1 METRNTAFVD
11 NCASAYMSYQNMVGR
26 VTEGMNDVGEVCEA
40 LPLEEHARTLQDRRQ
55 HMEEHMFKVGIMG
68 EFKRGKSTVINAL
81 LGKKIV
87 PADILPCTATPNYI
101 RWDSAPRAEV
111 HFIDGTVKEVSVDQ
125 LEHYVTKITTE
136 SEEMAAT
143 VSHSVVFY
151 PCAFCQNG
159 VEIVDTPGLN
169 DDERMTRISEE
180 IIPTLDAIIMVLAP
194 DSPFSESEANF
205 VRNKVFTSD
214 LSRII
219 FVLNKIDNID
229 EEDRPRMLRAIREK
243 IEKSVLNKT
252 ADIYGADSSEYA
264 AAKDK
269 IDGIRLYGISARTA
283 LRARVKG
290 DDAMLRES
298 GMPQFEAALARLLTE
313 ERGLLQLLMPLNTV
327 VSIATEAKNAIN
339 MRREACKM
347 DQAEFDKAHNEA
359 VQAIEESRRR
369 EHDKVRELRGKASNL
384 YNDLLP
390 TVEAIYQGIEKD
402 MLEYADNVA
411 FTDEDGKTEKSA
423 QAAAE
428 RVAVDM
434 KADMQQRL
442 SNGIEKLSVSIQDR
456 IGQDAADLQS
466 FVEDISSRLE
476 SAGSFSVKAS
486 TQTREDMVNAAIG
499 AGMATI
505 FGGFVAGLGGV
516 LCGWKAN
523 GVTGALVGGGA
534 ATVAAIGAGML
545 AFAGLGMVGLPLA
558 MIMGAAGAFGGRA
571 AVSLAFRKKLQQ
583 RRVEETRAQL
593 REIVRAAMTEARGQR
608 LLENWLKD
616 ATYKAYNALSELLQ
630 TQMEAT
636 LNGMESTLTEIKVEM
651 AKGKAENDSYLS
663 TLNSLDEKLDHVCA
677 LILPVRQKL
686 NDALNTETA
695 AVGA

>member
-1 METRNTAFVD
+1 MDTQYTSYTDDCTN
-11 NCASAYMSYQNMVGR
+11 AYMSYQNMVGR
-26 VTEGMNDVGEVCEA
+26 VTEGMNDVSEVCEA

-55 HMEEHMFKVGIMG
+55 HMEERVFKVGIMG

-125 LEHYVTKITTE
+125 LEH
-136 SEEMAAT
+136 S
-143 VSHSVVFY
+143 
-151 PCAFCQNG
+151 
-159 VEIVDTPGLN
+159 GLN

-180 IIPTLDAIIMVLAP
+180 IVPTLDAIIMVLAP

-229 EEDRPRMLRAIREK
+229 EEDRPRILAAIREK
-243 IEKSVLNKT
+243 IEKSVLEKT
-252 ADIYGADSSEYA
+252 AAIYGENSSEYED
-264 AAKDK
+264 AKNK
-269 IDGIRLYGISARTA
+269 IGGIRLFGISARTA

-290 DDAMLRES
+290 DDAMLQES
-298 GMPQFEAALARLLTE
+298 GMPRFEAALAYLLTE

-327 VSIATEAKNAIN
+327 VSIVTEAKNAIN

-359 VQAIEESRRR
+359 LQAIEESRRKER
-369 EHDKVRELRGKASNL
+369 DKVRELRGKASNL

-402 MLEYADNVA
+402 MLEYTDKVE
-411 FTDEDGKTEKSA
+411 FTEEDGKTEKSA

-428 RVAVDM
+428 RLAVDL

-456 IGQDAADLQS
+456 VGQDAAELQS

-476 SAGSFSVKAS
+476 NAGSFSVKAS
-486 TQTREDMVNAAIG
+486 TQTREDLVNAAIG

-545 AFAGLGMVGLPLA
+545 AFAGLGVVGLPLA

-571 AVSLAFRKKLQQ
+571 AVSLAFRKKLQE
-583 RRVEETRAQL
+583 RRLDETRAQL
-593 REIVRAAMTEARGQR
+593 REIVRGAIADMRTQR

-616 ATYKAYNALSELLQ
+616 ATNKAYTDLSELLQ

-636 LNGMESTLTEIKVEM
+636 LKGMESTLTEIKVEM
-651 AKGKAENDSYLS
+651 AKGKAENDRYLS
-663 TLNSLDEKLDHVCA
+663 TLNSLDEKLDHVCT
-677 LILPVRQKL
+677 LILPVRRKL
-686 NDALNTETA
+686 NEALNGETA
-695 AVGA
+695 AADA

>member
-1 METRNTAFVD
+1 MDTQYTSYTDDCTN
-11 NCASAYMSYQNMVGR
+11 AYMSYQNMVGR
-26 VTEGMNDVGEVCEA
+26 VTEGMNDVSEVCEA

-55 HMEEHMFKVGIMG
+55 HMEERVFKVGIMG

-151 PCAFCQNG
+151 PCGFCQNG

-180 IIPTLDAIIMVLAP
+180 IVPTLDAIIMVLAP

-229 EEDRPRMLRAIREK
+229 EEDRPRILAAIREK
-243 IEKSVLNKT
+243 IEKSVLEKT
-252 ADIYGADSSEYA
+252 AAIYGENSSEYED
-264 AAKDK
+264 AKNK
-269 IDGIRLYGISARTA
+269 IGGIRLFGISARTA

-290 DDAMLRES
+290 DDAMLQES
-298 GMPQFEAALARLLTE
+298 GMPRFEAALAYLLTE

-327 VSIATEAKNAIN
+327 VSIVTEAKNAIN

-359 VQAIEESRRR
+359 LQAIEESRRKER
-369 EHDKVRELRGKASNL
+369 DKVRELRGKASNL

-402 MLEYADNVA
+402 MLEYTDKVE
-411 FTDEDGKTEKSA
+411 FTEEDGKTEKSA

-428 RVAVDM
+428 RLAVDL

-456 IGQDAADLQS
+456 VGQDAAELQS

-476 SAGSFSVKAS
+476 NAGSFSVKAS
-486 TQTREDMVNAAIG
+486 TQTREDLVNAAIG

-545 AFAGLGMVGLPLA
+545 AFAGLGVVGLPLA

-571 AVSLAFRKKLQQ
+571 AVSLAFRKKLQE
-583 RRVEETRAQL
+583 RRLDETRAQL
-593 REIVRAAMTEARGQR
+593 REIVRGAIADMRTQR

-616 ATYKAYNALSELLQ
+616 ATNKAYTDLSELLQ

-636 LNGMESTLTEIKVEM
+636 LKGMESTLTEIKVEM
-651 AKGKAENDSYLS
+651 AKGKAENDRYLS
-663 TLNSLDEKLDHVCA
+663 TLNSLDEKLDHVCT
-677 LILPVRQKL
+677 LILPVRRKL
-686 NDALNTETA
+686 NEALNGETA
-695 AVGA
+695 AADA